1 MLHRVLLQVILLLG
15 ACFSTRAAPLRS
27 TSSPLERGCDRT
39 EQQSKVTSEHPASHH
54 DDKMCI
60 ISSITL
66 ASSHLVQ
73 EPRRTADI
81 FSNGKHED
89 LKIAAME
96 DVVLGHIRQK
106 ELFQRSAKSFTQIDE
121 ENTEPTDER
130 SSPYESL
137 PLVDHTVGP
146 GNENTEKALSTS
158 PENYAEQ
165 KVGPESMLPI
175 QLRTARPAQ
184 SQVTLGHSDYIG
196 LHYSDAEE
204 VKGTVQPRT
213 KPRPFTQEGGWE
225 VKEGIS
231 TELQFPNHASVS
243 QSPKNVNPAVTA
255 RTTSGSDDGQTG
267 ESKQDKERVAEV
279 NLFTTTEQGKPLVPG
294 ILQPD
299 LTLSSRLDEVGDT
312 WTEPIHLQEGQQ
324 FKKIYLS
331 LSNCPL

>member
-39 EQQSKVTSEHPASHH
+39 EQQSKDTSEHPASHH

-81 FSNGKHED
+81 LSNDKHED

-106 ELFQRSAKSFTQIDE
+106 ELFQRRAKSFTQIDK

-130 SSPYESL
+130 SSPDESL

-146 GNENTEKALSTS
+146 GNEKTEKVLSTS

-165 KVGPESMLPI
+165 KVGPSVLPI
-175 QLRTARPAQ
+175 QRTDRPAQ
-184 SQVTLGHSDYIG
+184 SQVTLGHSDYIS

-204 VKGTVQPRT
+204 DKGIVQPRT

-231 TELQFPNHASVS
+231 TEPQFSNHASVS
-243 QSPKNVNPAVTA
+243 QSPKNVNPAL
-255 RTTSGSDDGQTG
+255 TTSGSDDGQTG

-279 NLFTTTEQGKPLVPG
+279 NLFTTTEQGKALVPG
-294 ILQPD
+294 VLQPD

-324 FKKIYLS
+324 FKKNICRCQIVVYDL
-331 LSNCPL
+331 